1 MYSDKNSVINVS
13 SELILEM
20 KETARV
26 FDETEKESLQFF
38 AVLSEFLLILI
49 CSVSRKGERK
59 NEIYRERKR
68 EGPSVEEKSLLPFD
82 KTRTKVFSS
91 VYCS

>member
-20 KETARV
+20 NDTARV
-26 FDETEKESLQFF
+26 FVETEMKSLQFF

-49 CSVSRKGERK
+49 CSVSREKERGRAK
-59 NEIYRERKR
+59 CRER
-68 EGPSVEEKSLLPFD
+68 EGPSVEKKSLLPFD